1 MRLRRLNT
9 AYGVS
14 DNRFLMRRY
23 AYVEERLFT
32 TIAGWTWDTPSLEH
46 KVEFARLSYEGAL
59 AADALRR
66 RADELFP
73 PTAAPERPP
82 ALAALD
88 RFCNEVA
95 NADDP
100 AERLAGAIRV
110 VKPHLLAA
118 YRRHLAETD
127 DIIDGPTAAVLRR
140 IIPEVEDHIAWG
152 ETALAEVTAT
162 PAAAA
167 RARAW
172 EAHLRAALDAIGG
185 VCGEGGGALPAY
197 RRPDP
202 PARDLT
208 DLPAR
213 DDRFNIVPV
222 EDYAVAS
229 MGDDKNEIL
238 RHLLYSNA
246 YGEMEAADILGR
258 VLADAP
264 ELPWS
269 MRLDLVRQFWDEAR
283 HTEMSWRRME
293 ELGGPPHPTPP
304 IPRLILEPLKGLS
317 DPLER
322 LLVLQRVIEG
332 RVTERHRYRVHYLTA
347 ELDDPVTARL
357 YEYIVADERAHV
369 GYSEWI
375 PKLIGDDPE
384 RLARLDRIHAMAE
397 PLFERILT
405 RRQDRTAGMRAGGTG
420 S

>member
-1 MRLRRLNT
+1 MPPRRLNT
-9 AYGVS
+9 GFGVS
-14 DNRFLMRRY
+14 ENRFLLQRY
-23 AYVEERLFT
+23 ACVEERLFT
-32 TIAGWTWDTPSLEH
+32 AFAGWTWSTPSLEH

-82 ALAALD
+82 ALEALD
-88 RFCNEVA
+88 LFCNEVA
-95 NADDP
+95 NTDDP
-100 AERLAGAIRV
+100 VERLAGAIRV

-118 YRRHLAETD
+118 YRWHLAATD

-140 IIPEVEDHIAWG
+140 LIPEVEDHIAWG
-152 ETALAEVTAT
+152 EAALAEVTAG
-162 PAAAA
+162 PGAAE

-172 EAHLRAALDAIGG
+172 AAHLAAALDAIGG
-185 VCGEGGGALPAY
+185 VRGEGGGAPPVY
-197 RRPDP
+197 RRPGP

-213 DDRFNIVPV
+213 DGRFYIVPV
-222 EDYAVAS
+222 AEYNVTS
-229 MGDDKNEIL
+229 MGDDRNEIL

-264 ELPWS
+264 ELPWA

-293 ELGGPPHPTPP
+293 ELGGPPVPTPP
-304 IPRLILEPLKGLS
+304 IPRLILEPIKGLS

-332 RVTERHRYRVHYLTA
+332 RVTERHRYRVYYLTA

-375 PKLIGDDPE
+375 PKLVGDDPE
-384 RLARLDRIHAMAE
+384 RLARLDSVHATAE
-397 PLFERILT
+397 PLVESIIT
-405 RRQDRTAGMRAGGTG
+405 RRVDRTAGMRAGGTT